1 MGPIDAACTLCKQ
14 QKRKCSLMSTLSLLG
29 TLVGHREAQ
38 KDPLYVFSQPSQ
50 STILN
55 TYADVIRKRDL
66 TTRRMLDVDSAKESD
81 GDARRVKRAKTQS
94 GAPSGA
100 NLKGGQVKENPQYQY
115 VGAFPFFASIPFC
128 ADVQLLTP
136 LLISVHPK
144 PLSNLLGT
152 PNSEHRST
160 SVSRSRAKAPHMVQE
175 NHSNTSVLGPFQLP
189 SFSRLSDDL
198 TGREATRTAFT
209 TGQSNANSSGPMRR
223 NVLVYPE
230 ASRPNQKDKAAT
242 SVSTRGKYGFKPIP
256 STFVAHAPAAN
267 RKHRYIDLIHVNSYR
282 CVTLFCYP
290 LC

>member
-152 PNSEHRST
+152 PNSEHCST
-160 SVSRSRAKAPHMVQE
+160 SVSRSRAKAPHMVPE
-175 NHSNTSVLGPFQLP
+175 NNSNTSVLGPFQLP

-209 TGQSNANSSGPMRR
+209 TGQSNAIHQARCDVMCSSILRPHVRIRKIKQLHLFQREGNMDS
-223 NVLVYPE
+223 
-230 ASRPNQKDKAAT
+230 SRYQALSSPTHRPRIGSTGTLTLST
-242 SVSTRGKYGFKPIP
+242 STP
-256 STFVAHAPAAN
+256 TVA
-267 RKHRYIDLIHVNSYR
+267 
-282 CVTLFCYP
+282 
-290 LC
+290 